1 VHGVNMGGCMGCHGN
16 AQVAGF
22 DFSFILKGG
31 NVRAPETAGAES
43 AAAASQRY
51 LQLFTPSS
59 TGK

>member
-1 VHGVNMGGCMGCHGN
+1 MGCHGN